1 MKRLLYCGFNLDS
14 ACAELKFSDGSALF
28 IDIIAV
34 GNEAADNMHQRPEL
48 DYLIYN
54 DAIAYDDIISLS
66 LSDFLRICFRVKKFK
81 F

>member
-34 GNEAADNMHQRPEL
+34 RNEFADNMRQRSEV
-48 DYLIYN
+48 DYFIYN
-54 DAIAYDDIISLS
+54 DAIAYDDIILLS

-81 F
+81 L